1 MRHIAVLDLGKTNAK
16 LALVDHATGAELA
29 VLTRPNTVLPG
40 APYPHFDT
48 EGLWAF
54 FLDALARMQADHG
67 IDAISITTHGACA
80 ALLQADGT
88 LACPVLDYEHD
99 GPDTLTNA
107 YNALRPDFALTG
119 SARLPMGL
127 NLGAQLHWL
136 METQPGLRGRLAS
149 VVTWPQ
155 YWAHRLTGVLASDVT
170 SLGCHTDLWNPVTGA
185 FSGLVD
191 RLGLTGKIAP
201 PRRPGDVLGPVLPAI
216 ASATGV
222 RSTTPVVCGIH
233 DSNASL
239 LPHLLARA
247 GAFSVVSTGTWVVVM
262 SIGGTSPP
270 LDPGRDTLINVNAL
284 GAPVPSARFMGG
296 REHDL
301 MQTGVAATAQDEA
314 AVLSG
319 DVMLLPSVVQGSG
332 PYPAA
337 RHGWTGTPTPGQQ
350 TAALG
355 YYLALMTATCLEMI
369 GAQGP
374 TVVEGPFS
382 QNPQFLAMLA
392 TATGRGVEPSASR
405 TGTAA
410 GAALLYPGGALPAAL
425 PQILPD
431 PRLAAYAAAW
441 RARVANLPLATP

>member
-1 MRHIAVLDLGKTNAK
+1 MRHVAVLDLGKTNAK
-16 LALVDHATGAELA
+16 LALVDHATGAEIA

-40 APYPHFDT
+40 PPYPHFDT

-54 FLDALARMQADHG
+54 FLDALARMQVQHG

-99 GPDTLTNA
+99 GPDTLTDA
-107 YNALRPDFALTG
+107 YNALRPGFALTG

-127 NLGAQLHWL
+127 NVGAQLFWL
-136 METQPGLRGRLAS
+136 LETMPGLRGRVAT

-170 SLGCHTDLWNPVTGA
+170 SLGCHTDLWAPAAAG

-191 RLGLTGKIAP
+191 RLGLAGKIAP
-201 PRRPGDVLGPVLPAI
+201 PRRPGDVLGPVLPGI
-216 ASATGV
+216 AMATGLDP
-222 RSTTPVVCGIH
+222 TTPVVCGIH

-262 SIGGTSPP
+262 AVGGTSPA

-301 MQTGVAATAQDEA
+301 MQTGVAATAQDVT

-319 DVMLLPSVVQGSG
+319 GVMLLPSVVQGSG

-337 RHGWTGTPTPGQQ
+337 RHVWTAAATPGQA
-350 TAALG
+350 TVALG
-355 YYLALMTATCLEMI
+355 LYLALMTATCLEMI

-392 TATGRGVEPSASR
+392 TATGRSVEASVSR

-410 GAALLYPGGALPAAL
+410 GAALLYPGGALPGAL

-431 PRLAAYAAAW
+431 AALAGYAAAW
-441 RARVANLPLATP
+441 RARVAG